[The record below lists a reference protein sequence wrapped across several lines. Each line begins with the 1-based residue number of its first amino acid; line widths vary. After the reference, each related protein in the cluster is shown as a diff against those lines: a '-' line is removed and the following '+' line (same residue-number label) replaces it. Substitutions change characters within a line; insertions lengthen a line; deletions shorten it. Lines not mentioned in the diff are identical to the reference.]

1 VPFAVCR
8 RWPVACLALVSLGFA
23 VDQLRGYHSFA
34 DTALAVM
41 LVIVGSRLERH
52 RFLTALLFSAA
63 YVALSLVFPL
73 LGAGERLSELVTFYL
88 LLVFVWGVG
97 SWLRSTRAAEA
108 ERRRRLA
115 ADTRDAE
122 RTRIAGELHDI
133 VTHHSHASSF
143 AGSATKRCG
152 RSESYGSGVRKSSPR
167 GGHSRIAP
175 TGDGLPTHRRRL
187 ADDRHVPGA
196 GQAFVRGWFVAEEDG
211 KWGPDA
217 HHEQR
222 DQ

>member
-1 VPFAVCR
+1 MVPPVTDLRRFPWLWRRFDSTVWYPLFGLFLFAGSLVPALHSHGTRFGGMPDRPYDTLAIAAVALQCVPFAVCR

-73 LGAGERLSELVTFYL
+73 LGAGERLSELVTFHL
-88 LLVFVWGVG
+88 LLVFMWGVG

-122 RTRIAGELHDI
+122 RTRIAG
-133 VTHHSHASSF
+133 SSTT
-143 AGSATKRCG
+143 S
-152 RSESYGSGVRKSSPR
+152 
-167 GGHSRIAP
+167 
-175 TGDGLPTHRRRL
+175 
-187 ADDRHVPGA
+187 
-196 GQAFVRGWFVAEEDG
+196 
-211 KWGPDA
+211 
-217 HHEQR
+217 
-222 DQ
+222 